1 MTVEAAILIF
11 LLLIVL
17 TLASY
22 VDRLYSEM
30 GKFLS
35 REFQENIDAWEHH
48 VEPRLHLGRDHVR
61 LSAAILAQLSLACLT
76 LLFGMLLFDRS
87 SILDRPTAAEIGQA
101 VLGVVLV
108 IVIFN

>member
-30 GKFLS
+30 GKFLA
-35 REFQENIDAWEHH
+35 REFQENIDAWEQK
-48 VEPRLHLGRDHVR
+48 VEPRLGFDRER
-61 LSAAILAQLSLACLT
+61 ISLSAAVLAQLSLAGLT
-76 LLFGMLLFDRS
+76 LLFGAMLFDRGPVANS
-87 SILDRPTAAEIGQA
+87 LGTDRPTFPEIAQ
-101 VLGVVLV
+101 VV
-108 IVIFN
+108 